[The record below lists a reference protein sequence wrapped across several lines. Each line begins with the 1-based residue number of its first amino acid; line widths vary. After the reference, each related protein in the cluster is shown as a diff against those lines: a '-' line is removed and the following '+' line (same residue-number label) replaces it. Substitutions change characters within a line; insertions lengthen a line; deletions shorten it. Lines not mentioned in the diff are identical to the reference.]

1 MSTQAA
7 KIQIASSTPGT
18 TGITTSFDA
27 TKGIPIIIPSYLTG
41 RFFGELKALWIYV
54 TATSGTPTAATM
66 RLTKEADGDLALITD
81 TESIISYGIT
91 TTTTGSSVWRFDID
105 IAIDQQ
111 MLYAFFK
118 TDTGTFTVDKITLTY
133 R

>member
-54 TATSGTPTAATM
+54 TATAGTPTAATM